1 MNGESAMSGNG
12 AFATLNSAS
21 FQASKQVA
29 ITAIQRYYS
38 AKYWALNGNAFSE
51 GGQTRNE
58 MGLLLGLAWTI
69 NRFLTAN
76 IYSDYAYFANHA
88 I

>member
-1 MNGESAMSGNG
+1 MEM
-12 AFATLNSAS
+12 LL
-21 FQASKQVA
+21 
-29 ITAIQRYYS
+29 
-38 AKYWALNGNAFSE
+38 AK